1 MSKLAQ
7 FRRAEKALK
16 EQLVLL
22 EKLQGDSCLKREM
35 QFEDQLKELMAE
47 YGMDLAKVVAI
58 FEPQPAD
65 LGDAGVEPDVKQRR
79 AREVKVYLNPCT
91 HKRIETK
98 SADLVLLKAWK
109 AEFGAEL
116 VEVWRQA

>member
-1 MSKLAQ
+1 M
-7 FRRAEKALK
+7 
-16 EQLVLL
+16 
-22 EKLQGDSCLKREM
+22 
-35 QFEDQLKELMAE
+35 
-47 YGMDLAKVVAI
+47 
-58 FEPQPAD
+58 
-65 LGDAGVEPDVKQRR
+65 KQRR

-116 VEVWRQA
+116 VEVWRQP